1 MARGF
6 APSQPVQ
13 YKYNGQTYNSL
24 EEVQAAIAGGS
35 QPLIGQRRALSATL
49 EDSSATLERILS
61 VLAEEDA
68 NNTVQR
74 LFETYAG
81 ADGLLQ
87 QHEIIGMARTLSATW
102 GIDSSYF
109 DNVQQMFYRFDFSG
123 DGHLD
128 LAETRKLVKFL
139 LKEQRDQLR
148 PPKPGMKLGSLRVV
162 NLESEFE
169 LGKKLG
175 QGGQGAVYLATEKSS
190 GTKRVVKFYGK
201 GESDMDDIRDEFE
214 LLKKLNHP
222 NIARVCD
229 VFEDRANI
237 YVISEPYT
245 GGDLIT
251 LTKKAQENGVQLTH
265 AWLGKVFLQILQ
277 GIAYLHSKET
287 MHCDLKE
294 ANVMIADDT
303 HWDAPH
309 TMLIDFG
316 MAKGFSGS
324 RFGGTPG
331 YMPPEFWASQL
342 WTPKGDMFAL
352 AVTFWGIY
360 NFRQGGPFQVNDQPP
375 YNRIAHATQT
385 MPMDCSRFPP
395 GLQQIVQKMASKDF
409 RERPSAKQAVAD
421 PFFASLASMAA
432 NVLDQDMVDQMAKP
446 GSRSSVQN
454 MIALE
459 LGSQQNLGQMK
470 KLNDLFRAL
479 DKDGDGVVETGE
491 ARQVLISVGLPA
503 ASTDKLVDAL
513 VGSDGKIKYSE
524 FMARMIAGQTA
535 LTTDKLRQVFASL
548 DEDGNG
554 TLSLAE
560 LDTLFKKKGMES
572 LMEGRTAAE
581 LLKEMDVDGDGVIG
595 YSEFENAMTGQ
606 GARPKAA
613 FSQGD
618 DVEYYSPSNGAWIGC
633 KITGVDARSG
643 SVQID
648 VKPGA
653 WLGRD
658 VIERQ
663 LRKKGGAGY

>member
-1 MARGF
+1 MAY

-13 YKYNGQTYNSL
+13 YRYNGQVYNSM
-24 EEVQAAIAGGS
+24 EELQAALSGG
-35 QPLIGQRRALSATL
+35 GQAAVGRADTSGTLAKIQSLLDDDAHDRRNQ
-49 EDSSATLERILS
+49 E
-61 VLAEEDA
+61 
-68 NNTVQR
+68 VQR
-74 LFETYAG
+74 LFATYAG

-87 QHEIIGMARTLSATW
+87 QHEIIGLARTLCATW
-102 GIDSSYF
+102 GIDPSYF
-109 DNVQQMFYRFDFSG
+109 ENVQAMFYRFDFSG

-128 LAETRKLVKFL
+128 LAETKKLVKFL
-139 LKEQRDQLR
+139 LKEQRNQLR
-148 PPKPGMKLGSLRVV
+148 PPKPGMKLGNLRMV

-201 GESDMDDIRDEFE
+201 GESDMDDIKDEFE
-214 LLKKLNHP
+214 LLKRLDHP
-222 NIARVCD
+222 NIARICE

-237 YVISEPYT
+237 YVISEPYS
-245 GGDLIT
+245 GGDLVT
-251 LTKKAQENGVQLTH
+251 LTEKAQKNGVQITH
-265 AWLGKVFLQILQ
+265 AWLGHVFLQILE

-294 ANVMIADDT
+294 PNVMIADDS

-316 MAKGFSGS
+316 MAKGFSGA

-331 YMPPEFWASQL
+331 YMPPEFWSSNL

-360 NFRQGGPFQVNDQPP
+360 NFRQGGPFQVNDAPP
-375 YNRIAHATQT
+375 FNRIAHATQT

-395 GLQQIVQKMASKDF
+395 GLRQIVEKMAAKDF
-409 RERPSAKQAVAD
+409 RQRPTAKQAISD
-421 PFFASLASMAA
+421 PFFTDLASKEAQ
-432 NVLDQDMVDQMAKP
+432 VLDQDMVDQMAKA
-446 GSRSSVQN
+446 GERSSAQN

-479 DKDGDGVVETGE
+479 DKDGDGDVETGE
-491 ARQVLISVGLPA
+491 AREVLMSVGLPA
-503 ASTDKLVDAL
+503 ASTDKLLDAL

-524 FMARMIAGQTA
+524 FMSRMIAGQTA
-535 LTTDKLRQVFASL
+535 FTTDKLRSVFAQI
-548 DEDGNG
+548 DTDGNG
-554 TLSLAE
+554 TLSRAE
-560 LDTLFKKKGMES
+560 MDTLFKKKGMES
-572 LMEGRTAAE
+572 LMEGRTADE

-595 YSEFENAMTGQ
+595 FSEFVNAMTGQ
-606 GARPKAA
+606 GARPSCG

-618 DVEYYSPSNGAWIGC
+618 DAEYYSVSNGAWIPC
-633 KITGVDARSG
+633 KITAVDGRSG
-643 SVQID
+643 AVQID

-658 VIERQ
+658 VTARA